1 MPSEYLPVVDWT
13 SFSATRTQLGPEF
26 IRILGYFV
34 EDGLTAVEAIE
45 TAMRAGDAAGLILPS
60 HKLKGE
66 ARQFGADRL
75 AQLAEDIEAVGR
87 ASVELRESPD
97 SYVDKVVE
105 LRPLFQE
112 TLAAIEAEANPLVR
126 KSSSTTGFGRK
137 VA

>member
-1 MPSEYLPVVDWT
+1 MPHEHLPVVDWT
-13 SFSATRTQLGPEF
+13 SFGATRTQLGSEF

-34 EDGLTAVEAIE
+34 EDGLSAVDSIE
-45 TAMRAGDAAGLILPS
+45 TAMRANDAVGLILPA

-66 ARQFGADRL
+66 SRQFGAERL
-75 AQLAEDIEAVGR
+75 GQLAEDIESVGR
-87 ASVELRESPD
+87 ACVESHEEPGI
-97 SYVDKVVE
+97 YVDLAVA

-126 KSSSTTGFGRK
+126 KSASSGFGRK